1 MSATTF
7 LACASVSKLFRDW
20 LAALSTS
27 WQTAIA
33 SRRLVCL
40 VERLVRE
47 PSGVVKQQYQYGE
60 FGLRVSDAMRMIL
73 VGTIV
78 GTSYG
83 VRQVLMCIFTNVF
96 WVLGVLNRYEG
107 SIPFTRSTSI
117 ISFTTSSLQIYI
129 CLFLQQLVTKLETFL
144 VMFSEV

>member
-1 MSATTF
+1 MR
-7 LACASVSKLFRDW
+7 V
-20 LAALSTS
+20 
-27 WQTAIA
+27 
-33 SRRLVCL
+33 
-40 VERLVRE
+40 

-60 FGLRVSDAMRMIL
+60 VGLRVSDDIRIKQA
-73 VGTIV
+73 GTIV

-117 ISFTTSSLQIYI
+117 ISLTTSSLRIYT

-144 VMFSEV
+144 VMFNEV